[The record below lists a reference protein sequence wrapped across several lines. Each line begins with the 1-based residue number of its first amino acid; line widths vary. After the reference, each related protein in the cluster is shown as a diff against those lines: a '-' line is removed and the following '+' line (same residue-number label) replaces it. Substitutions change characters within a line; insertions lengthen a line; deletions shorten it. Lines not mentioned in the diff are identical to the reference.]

1 MSDENALV
9 ISDDEMLERARPIKL
24 FEVCWNRKAKGIH
37 QTCRDKGFW
46 GRRER
51 VMEDGTGLDTDEAK
65 QFAINEALM
74 LIVTEIAEACEA
86 VRHGNPPDDKVPQFS
101 GLEAELADAV
111 IRIMDI
117 AAGYDLD
124 VAGAIVAKA
133 DYNKGRERL
142 HGKTC

>member
-1 MSDENALV
+1 MIGDYEKMEFIDAWNDTADE
-9 ISDDEMLERARPIKL
+9 
-24 FEVCWNRKAKGIH
+24 IH

-46 GRRER
+46 DDRER
-51 VMEDGTGLDTDEAK
+51 VEVVLPEKKYKYLDPK
-65 QFAINEALM
+65 RSWQFVINEALM
-74 LIVTEIAEACEA
+74 LVVTEISEAVEA

-111 IRIMDI
+111 IRIMDL

-133 DYNKGRERL
+133 EYNKGRERL